1 MQIFRKTWFLNVT
14 YIFSRCIG
22 GLCAVTPCQ
31 LETKYCLFKTHKHIF
46 WGFKQVIWCHLPGSI
61 AVSEPQVGPVPT
73 WGCKSPQELTVTKYA
88 LTAANELRC
97 PHHLDQKCWKPGSPL
112 GTLPTQTC
120 SCSPTPAAFFALCKP
135 LQCLQSVGRDQ
146 KCSHTI
152 FTVVNQHYQ
161 IHTYWQ
167 TQSNGAECNAS
178 EFQISLIKSLCYF
191 SYQEVYEKLPEGFCI
206 LLRQPLVSSLFYI
219 FSR

>member
-1 MQIFRKTWFLNVT
+1 M

-22 GLCAVTPCQ
+22 GLCAATPCQ

-61 AVSEPQVGPVPT
+61 AVSEPEVGPVPT

-112 GTLPTQTC
+112 GSLPTQTC

-135 LQCLQSVGRDQ
+135 LQCLQSVERDQ
-146 KCSHTI
+146 KTMFTHYFYCSKSALANTHILTN
-152 FTVVNQHYQ
+152 TVQR
-161 IHTYWQ
+161 
-167 TQSNGAECNAS
+167 C
-178 EFQISLIKSLCYF
+178 KM
-191 SYQEVYEKLPEGFCI
+191 
-206 LLRQPLVSSLFYI
+206 
-219 FSR
+219 